1 MHYRNDL
8 ASFEMN
14 SSRRPG
20 AVSIYFLL
28 AIPVLCLAV
37 AIALY
42 SAQLNRART
51 DVHRTADAAALAAA
65 QTLVD
70 DRMLMSDPQALFE
83 LFEEARQ
90 EAQYYASE
98 NPAYGE
104 PIELRSN
111 RSNDPDG
118 DIVFGT
124 FHPGR
129 TDFVVADFEQ
139 PTHDWMKLVNAVRVT
154 AQRSQER
161 GTAAHLNDGPLLS
174 RTPTDIVRYSTA
186 ILDRSVIGFRQ
197 VDHRPIPLAP
207 LALLSD
213 LTGEISESWESQV
226 EQQNGPDTWRFDHHE
241 RKCRPEADGDTIH
254 EMVVRL
260 RSKGASA
267 DAQGGAQSERRSN
280 ACLLQIGTQNFSS
293 LCQQFLAG
301 VVSEH
306 LAEFGGKFVL
316 DLDNTLIVPG
326 SPFGPQPST
335 AEHALLLKSLQQLGL
350 LGEPRI
356 WPLFSRFD
364 ESAGLPVV
372 TGFVAARLTEV
383 RSEDNGDVLFVL
395 QPCVLSL
402 VGAITESSRRG
413 QGEAPPINRYLCR
426 VRLVE

>member
-1 MHYRNDL
+1 MHYRNHL
-8 ASFEMN
+8 ATSEAD
-14 SSRRPG
+14 SARRAG

-37 AIALY
+37 AVALY

-51 DVHRTADAAALAAA
+51 DVHRTADAAALAAV

-70 DRMLMSDPQALFE
+70 DRMLMSDPQALFD

-90 EAQYYASE
+90 EAQYYATE
-98 NPAYGE
+98 NPAYGD

-111 RSNDPDG
+111 QANDPEG

-129 TDFVVADFEQ
+129 TDYVVADFGQ
-139 PTHDWMKLVNAVRVT
+139 PTHDWMRLVNAVRVT
-154 AQRSQER
+154 AQRSQAR
-161 GTAAHLNDGPLLS
+161 GTAANLNDGPLLS
-174 RTPTDIVRYSTA
+174 RTPTDIIRYSTA
-186 ILDRSVIGFRQ
+186 IMDRSVIGFRQ
-197 VDHRPIPLAP
+197 VDHKPIPLAP
-207 LALLSD
+207 FALLSD
-213 LTGEISESWESQV
+213 PTGEIAESWESQV
-226 EQQNGPDTWRFDHHE
+226 EQQNGPDAWRFDRHE
-241 RKCRPEADGDTIH
+241 RKCRPAADGDTIH

-260 RSKGASA
+260 RAREASGESQ
-267 DAQGGAQSERRSN
+267 DGEQAQRRPN
-280 ACLLQIGTQNFSS
+280 GCLLQIGTQSFSS
-293 LCQQFLAG
+293 LCQQFVAG

-326 SPFGPQPST
+326 SPLGPQPNS
-335 AEHALLLKSLQQLGL
+335 AEHALLLKSLQQLQL

-364 ESAGLPVV
+364 EGAGLPVV

-383 RSEDNGDVLFVL
+383 RSEDNGDILFVL